1 MPGLLDRLL
10 ASLNPPRTATAPA
23 AEEGS
28 GGRESDEQQRV
39 PLVALKPLTDALAH
53 GVLLV
58 DAAGRIRA
66 ANPAAGRLLAA
77 GPDDLAGQT
86 LLEAT
91 HLPALADLAAR
102 PGGGGGEAEVRT
114 VSGASG
120 PPLTL
125 RARVVPAGEN
135 AADGFWLVLEDQTEL
150 THLRT
155 VRTEFVANVSHELRT
170 PLASIRATAE
180 TLQDGALNDPNLAA
194 RFLDTILREADRLV
208 RLSEDLLD
216 LSRAERGGLRV
227 PARFDLS
234 ALARDVAARLAA
246 PADRRGVFVVVQAAD
261 PVFIHA
267 DASEIEQVLFNLLDN
282 ALKYTPAGGHVTLA
296 VAEQDRQ
303 AVVTVEDT
311 GIGILSQDLPRI
323 FERFWRAD
331 RARQFRAA
339 ENGGTGLGLSI
350 VKHIVEAHRGT
361 VRAESELNHGSRFT
375 VTLPKPSPN

>member
-10 ASLNPPRTATAPA
+10 ASLNPPRSTAAAAAFLDQPAAPA
-23 AEEGS
+23 
-28 GGRESDEQQRV
+28 
-39 PLVALKPLTDALAH
+39 PTVALKPLTDALAH

-77 GPDDLAGQT
+77 DPADLTGQT

-91 HLPALADLAAR
+91 HLQSIADLVAQ
-102 PGGGGGEAEVRT
+102 PGGGEAEVRT

-135 AADGFWLVLEDQTEL
+135 AADGFWLILEDQTEL

-180 TLQDGALNDPNLAA
+180 TLADGALNDPALAA

-208 RLSEDLLD
+208 HLSNDLLD
-216 LSRAERGGLRV
+216 LSRAERGELRSR
-227 PARFDLS
+227 ARFDLA

-246 PADRRGVFVVVQAAD
+246 PAERRGVALAVAAAD
-261 PVFIHA
+261 PVFVFA
-267 DASEIEQVLFNLLDN
+267 DAGEIEQVLFNLLDN
-282 ALKYTPAGGHVTLA
+282 ALKYTPAGGRATLSICEHA
-296 VAEQDRQ
+296 NDARIV
-303 AVVTVEDT
+303 VEDT
-311 GIGILSQDLPRI
+311 GIGILSQDLPRL

-331 RARQFRAA
+331 RARTFRGAA
-339 ENGGTGLGLSI
+339 ENGGTSGTGLGLAI
-350 VKHIVEAHRGT
+350 VKHIVEAHRGS
-361 VRAESELNHGSRFT
+361 VRAESELNHGARFT
-375 VTLPKPSPN
+375 VILPQPPPN